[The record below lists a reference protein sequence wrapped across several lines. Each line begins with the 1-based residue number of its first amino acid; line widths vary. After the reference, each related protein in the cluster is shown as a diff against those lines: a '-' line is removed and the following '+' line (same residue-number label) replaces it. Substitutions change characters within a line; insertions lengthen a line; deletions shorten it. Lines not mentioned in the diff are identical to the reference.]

1 MKVLVLGAT
10 GLLGANLVRALLAR
24 GDHVRV
30 LVRAVQSGVQATR
43 HHLALQGLEVERTQ
57 GSLGD
62 SQTLTRACEGAQVVY
77 HCAGYHPNPERAVS
91 VDQATA
97 QALDETRSV
106 LAAVRRA
113 SVERLVFAS
122 SMTTIGIPSEPG
134 RLATEDCPFHT
145 RFTRNPYLMAKV
157 VMEEAV
163 VEAAKSGLPS
173 VIIVPSM
180 FLGPYDTHPS
190 SGTQII
196 MIAKRQMP
204 AYVDGPVNVI
214 DVRDVAVAMIQAAER
229 GRIGE
234 RYLVGN
240 WNTRQRELGALIAR
254 EAGVTAPF
262 LPMPFALARLGTKV
276 GDWAFRT
283 ILRRPPPV
291 PAFFVEM
298 LKHMQHYD
306 CAKAIRE
313 LDYPRHPV
321 DAAIRDA
328 LAWFRANGYLNP
340 SSSPT

>member
-1 MKVLVLGAT
+1 MKALILGGT
-10 GLLGANLVRALLAR
+10 GLLGANLVRALLDR

-30 LVRAVQSGVQATR
+30 LVRTVQSGIQATR
-43 HHLALQGLEVERTQ
+43 HHLALQGLEVERAQ
-57 GSLGD
+57 GDLRD
-62 SQTLTRACEGAQVVY
+62 LQALTRACEGTQVVY
-77 HCAGYHPNPERAVS
+77 HCAGYYPNPERVVS
-91 VDQATA
+91 VDQAMA
-97 QALDETRSV
+97 QAKEETQNV
-106 LAAVRRA
+106 LTAVRLA
-113 SVERLVFAS
+113 SVDRLVFAS
-122 SMTTIGIPSEPG
+122 AMTTIGIPSEPG
-134 RLATEDCPFHT
+134 RLASEDCPFHT

-196 MIAKRQMP
+196 MIAKRLVP
-204 AYVDGPVNVI
+204 AYVDGLVNVI
-214 DVRDVAVAMIQAAER
+214 DVRDVAVAMIRAAER

-240 WNTRQRELGALIAR
+240 WNTTQKELGALIAR
-254 EAGVTAPF
+254 EAGVAAPF
-262 LPMPFALARLGTKV
+262 LPVPFGLARLGAKA

-321 DAAIRDA
+321 EAAIRDA
-328 LAWFRANGYLNP
+328 LAWFRANGYLP
-340 SSSPT
+340 PKGL